1 MLSWSIIRPHWQ
13 ILHSLMTHSDDTP
26 TPELTRRQE
35 ELLSCIVK
43 AYAETSEP
51 VSSKYLVERFSL
63 PFSSAT
69 IRNEM
74 AALEDLGCIRQP
86 HTSAGR
92 VPTEA
97 GYRYVV
103 RRLLNERDSDAL
115 ETRDQRWIDDR
126 LKSAPVA
133 SEQQMTQAASALAR
147 VAQTAALVTAPH
159 GGGSRFKHLE
169 LIAVQGRLAL
179 MVLVL
184 QGGTVHQQMI
194 TLPEPIPQARL
205 TETSAR
211 LNALLA
217 ALSAAEV
224 RARAVALSLLD
235 RDIAEIAAE
244 AMARADSQPAVQVYG
259 DGLTEMVRQ
268 FQAGEGAQQAVRVL
282 EERAFLNMILQQ
294 MLSPMLNQVQV
305 VVAGNGQWEE
315 LSQISLVLSRYG
327 VEGQISGAIGVL
339 GPTNLNYERA
349 IRAVSYVSSL
359 MSAMLLHALTAP
371 EDDASGDQ
379 G

>member
-1 MLSWSIIRPHWQ
+1 MN
-13 ILHSLMTHSDDTP
+13 TTDDTSL
-26 TPELTRRQE
+26 PELTRRQE
-35 ELLSCIVK
+35 EILSCIVK
-43 AYAETSEP
+43 AYTETSDP

-74 AALEDLGCIRQP
+74 AALENLGCIRQP

-103 RRLLNERDSDAL
+103 RRLLVERDADPL
-115 ETRDQRWIDDR
+115 ETREQRWIDDR
-126 LKSAPVA
+126 LRSAPAA

-159 GGGSRFKHLE
+159 GGGSRFRHLE
-169 LIAVQGRLAL
+169 LIAVQGRLML

-194 TLPEPIPQARL
+194 TLAETISQARL

-211 LNALLA
+211 LNALLSN
-217 ALSAAEV
+217 LSAAEV
-224 RARAVALSLLD
+224 RARAVGLSLLD
-235 RDIAEIAAE
+235 RDIAEIAAD
-244 AMARADSQPAVQVYG
+244 AMGRADSQPMAQVYG
-259 DGLTEMVRQ
+259 DGLTEVVRQ
-268 FQAGEGAQQAVRVL
+268 FPAGEGAQQAVRVL

-294 MLSPMLNQVQV
+294 MLTPMLNQVQV
-305 VVAGNGQWEE
+305 VVAGNGQWDE

-349 IRAVSYVSSL
+349 IRAVSYVSAL
-359 MSAMLLHALTAP
+359 MSAMLMQALGAP
-371 EDDASGDQ
+371 DDDTLPGDPQ
-379 G
+379 A